1 MTGFSRRTRPG
12 NDESIP
18 ELKKVLQD
26 MEIRLRHVGNEYFLA
41 QKESQQAILEYIEI
55 MEELRRK
62 NESLEALKNELEER
76 VRIRTSSLEAS
87 NRALTEEIE
96 KNRAIQKELR
106 EKEKKLF
113 YAQKMEAVGTLAGGI
128 AHDFNNLLMC
138 IQGNI
143 SLILLEQDASST
155 HYDKIKNIEEQ
166 VKSGVSL
173 TKQLLNFVVQR
184 EQEFSLV
191 DLNDLVSETA
201 SMFSRTRKEIVI
213 QQDLDGDLGFVR
225 ADRGQIEQALL
236 NLYLNASQAMPGGG
250 PLTLRSETIRL
261 NRDEAQSYFVEE
273 GLYAR
278 VSVTDTGV
286 GMDEKTRER
295 IFDPFF
301 TTKEMGR
308 GYGLGLASVYGII
321 KGHHGFVDVHSRKG
335 EGSSFF
341 VYLPKATEMAVQ
353 PKTHPQGAIL
363 RGQETILFV
372 DDEKTI
378 IEVMQD
384 ILEALDYRVL
394 TANSGEEAVQLY
406 DSLKDEIDLVILDV
420 IMPGMGGL
428 ETFETIKTF
437 NPDVKVIFSSG
448 YSVNR
453 IAREIMDKGCRGFIQ
468 KPFNI
473 ETISQ
478 KIRDV
483 LQSG

>member
-1 MTGFSRRTRPG
+1 M
-12 NDESIP
+12 
-18 ELKKVLQD
+18 LQD
-26 MEIRLRHVGNEYFLA
+26 MEIHLRHVGNEYFLA
-41 QKESQQAILEYIEI
+41 QEESRQATLEYIEI

-106 EKEKKLF
+106 EKEKKLL

-143 SLILLEQDASST
+143 SLVLLGQDSSSV

-173 TKQLLNFVVQR
+173 TKQLLSFAVRR

-191 DLNDLVSETA
+191 DLNDLISETA

-213 QQDLDGDLGFVR
+213 QQHLDDDLGFVL
-225 ADRGQIEQALL
+225 ADRGQIEQTLL

-250 PLTLRSETIRL
+250 QLTLRSETVRL
-261 NRDEAQSYFVEE
+261 TQDEAQSYFVEE

-301 TTKEMGR
+301 TTREMGR

-335 EGSSFF
+335 EGASF
-341 VYLPKATEMAVQ
+341 VIHLPKATEMAVQ
-353 PKTHPQGAIL
+353 PKTHPKGAIL
-363 RGQETILFV
+363 KGRETILFV
-372 DDEKTI
+372 DDEETI

-384 ILEALDYRVL
+384 ILEALEYRIL
-394 TANSGEEAVQLY
+394 TANSGEEAVKLY
-406 DSLKDEIDLVILDV
+406 DSMKDEIDLVILDV
-420 IMPGMGGL
+420 IMPGMGGM
-428 ETFETIKTF
+428 ETFEAIKAL

-453 IAREIMDKGCRGFIQ
+453 IAREIMAKGCRAFIQ

-483 LQSG
+483 LQEG